1 MLSLRHRRV
10 AAGLAGR
17 RVLITGAS
25 GGIGGPTAEAMRRLG
40 ATVMGIDL
48 VANPPD
54 VLAADVRDAEAVQVA
69 VDAAAE
75 RLGGIDVLVNCA
87 GVGVANDAG
96 GFPDAAARRVL
107 DINLLGT
114 WTATAAA
121 LPHLLRARG
130 HVVNIASGLAFVTVP
145 FAVAYTASKRAV
157 TAYSDT
163 LRMEYRGRIG
173 VSTVYP
179 GYIRTAIH
187 DAPAAQGVSLEG
199 AVPAEPVD
207 YTVRAI
213 IRACTTGRR
222 DVPTSPGVAVGI
234 FVGRHAPA
242 LLDAVVA
249 RGFERRFRDRPRP
262 AFLRRFDGDTPGALS
277 APAENP
283 AGPRAAPGGPR

>member
-1 MLSLRHRRV
+1 MPQLASHRHATGLS
-10 AAGLAGR
+10 GR
-17 RVLITGAS
+17 RVLVTGIS
-25 GGIGGPTAEAMRRLG
+25 GGIGGPTAVELRRRG

-48 VANPPD
+48 RPSPPD
-54 VLAADVRDAEAVQVA
+54 VLGADVRDAEAMQAA
-69 VDAAAE
+69 VDTAAE
-75 RLGGIDVLVNCA
+75 RMGGIDVLVNCA
-87 GVGVANDAG
+87 GVGIAHDAG
-96 GFPDAAARRVL
+96 AFPDAAARRVL

-121 LPHLLRARG
+121 LPHLLRAHG
-130 HVVNIASGLAFVTVP
+130 HVVNIASGLAYVTVP

-199 AVPAEPVD
+199 TVPAEPVH

-213 IRACTTGRR
+213 LRAIQTGKR

-234 FVGRHAPA
+234 FLGRHAPA
-242 LLDAVVA
+242 LLDGAIA
-249 RGFERRFRDRPRP
+249 RRFERVFRDRARP
-262 AFLRRFDGDTPGALS
+262 AFLRSFDTETPDALEQPRT
-277 APAENP
+277 APP
-283 AGPRAAPGGPR
+283 PAAPH

>member
-1 MLSLRHRRV
+1 MPSLRHRRV
-10 AAGLAGR
+10 ATGLAGR

-48 VANPPD
+48 VAAPPD
-54 VLAADVRDAEAVQVA
+54 VLAADVRDAEAMQVA

-75 RLGGIDVLVNCA
+75 RMGGIDVLVNCA
-87 GVGVANDAG
+87 GVGIANDAG
-96 GFPDAAARRVL
+96 AFPDAAARRVL

-121 LPHLLRARG
+121 LPHLLRSHG
-130 HVVNIASGLAFVTVP
+130 HVVNIASGLAYVTVP

-163 LRMEYRGRIG
+163 LRMEYRGRIT

-179 GYIRTAIH
+179 GYVRTAIH
-187 DAPAAQGVSLEG
+187 EGPAAQGVSLEG

-207 YTVRAI
+207 YTVAAI
-213 IRACTTGRR
+213 IRACITRRR
-222 DVPTSPGVAVGI
+222 DVPTSRATAVGI
-234 FVGRHAPA
+234 FVGRHAPS
-242 LLDAVVA
+242 LLDTLVA
-249 RGFERRFRDRPRP
+249 RRFERIFAGRERP
-262 AFLRRFDGDTPGALS
+262 AFLRRFEDETPEKLAAQPP
-277 APAENP
+277 APKA
-283 AGPRAAPGGPR
+283 